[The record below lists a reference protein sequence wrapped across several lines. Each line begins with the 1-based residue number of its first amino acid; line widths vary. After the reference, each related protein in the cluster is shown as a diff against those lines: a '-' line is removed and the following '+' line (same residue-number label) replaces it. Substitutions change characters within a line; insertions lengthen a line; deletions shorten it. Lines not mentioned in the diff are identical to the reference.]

1 MARPLNAE
9 RMLQM
14 VLRFAGIMMLLALP
28 TLFLPFETMNAV
40 NRYLTGEPLPPART
54 LLYLTRS
61 VSLLY
66 ASQGAI
72 TLFLSAHV
80 QRYLPLLRFQAWVAL
95 CFGGS
100 MLALDLW
107 IGMPPL
113 WLWIEGPWL
122 LLLSLIVLYL
132 TGTLMRKETRL

>member
-72 TLFLSAHV
+72 TLFLSAH
-80 QRYLPLLRFQAWVAL
+80 
-95 CFGGS
+95 
-100 MLALDLW
+100 
-107 IGMPPL
+107 
-113 WLWIEGPWL
+113 
-122 LLLSLIVLYL
+122 
-132 TGTLMRKETRL
+132 